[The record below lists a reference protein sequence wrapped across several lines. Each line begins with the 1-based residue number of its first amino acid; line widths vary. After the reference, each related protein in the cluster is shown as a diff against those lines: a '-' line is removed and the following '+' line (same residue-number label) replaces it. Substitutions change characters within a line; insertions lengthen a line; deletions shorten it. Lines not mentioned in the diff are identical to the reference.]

1 MLPCDASLFNAAALP
16 NGDAMKSLNKML
28 AVALSFLTFASARAA
43 AETGAADVLKHFNSE
58 EALRLDASDCEA
70 GFSFAVMA
78 DTHQRESVFPRFVR
92 MVADAKPAFAV
103 TVGDFTNNGLAEEYS
118 RYIETIS
125 GAGVPWFSVPGNHEY
140 RTPAGRTSHDG
151 KKRFEKIF
159 GPADFAFEH
168 CGWRFVFLDV
178 VAYDLLSPSQLKRL
192 DRALTG
198 SGGRAAVFAHYPP
211 AIIDKWAEGIWVS
224 GAQDA
229 MRLFKE
235 RETRY
240 FFAGHIHVHDSYV
253 AGPTTYIV
261 TGGGGGGLD
270 SDYSRQDL
278 WSPAAGPFH
287 HFIMVDVKGDES
299 SFRIVKLED

>member
-1 MLPCDASLFNAAALP
+1 MTKTKNILAFILTSLVI
-16 NGDAMKSLNKML
+16 
-28 AVALSFLTFASARAA
+28 AVTARSA
-43 AETGAADVLKHFNSE
+43 AETAATESLKRFNSD
-58 EALRLDASDCEA
+58 EALKLDASDCDA

-78 DTHQRESVFPRFVR
+78 DTHQSESVFPRFAR

-103 TVGDFTNNGLAEEYS
+103 TVGDFTNNGLAEEYA
-118 RYIETIS
+118 RYVEAIS
-125 GAGVPWFSVPGNHEY
+125 GAGVPWFSIPGNHEY

-178 VAYDLLSPSQLKRL
+178 VAYDLLSPSQLKKL

-211 AIIDKWAEGIWVS
+211 AVIEKWAEGIWVS

-229 MRLFKE
+229 MRVMNE

-240 FFAGHIHVHDSYV
+240 FFGGHIHVHDSYV

-270 SDYSRQDL
+270 TDYSPKDL
-278 WSPAAGPFH
+278 WSPSAGPFH
-287 HFIMVDVKGDES
+287 HFIMVDVKGGES
-299 SFRIVKLED
+299 SFRIVKLEE

>member
-1 MLPCDASLFNAAALP
+1 MTRMKKILAFILTSLVLAA
-16 NGDAMKSLNKML
+16 
-28 AVALSFLTFASARAA
+28 TTRAA
-43 AETGAADVLKHFNSE
+43 AADTLKRFNSD
-58 EALRLDASDCEA
+58 EALKLDASECES

-78 DTHQRESVFPRFVR
+78 DTHQSEGVFPRFVR

-118 RYIETIS
+118 RYVETIS
-125 GAGVPWFSVPGNHEY
+125 GAEVPWFSVPGNHEY

-168 CGWRFVFLDV
+168 CGWRFVLLDV
-178 VAYDLLSPSQLKRL
+178 VAYDLLSPSQLKKL
-192 DRALTG
+192 DRALSG
-198 SGGRAAVFAHYPP
+198 SGGRAAVFSHYPP

-224 GAQDA
+224 GAEEA
-229 MRLFKE
+229 MRLMNE

-240 FFAGHIHVHDSYV
+240 FFGGHIHVHDSYV
-253 AGPTTYIV
+253 AGPTTYII

-270 SDYSRQDL
+270 SDYSPQDL
-278 WSPAAGPFH
+278 RSPSAGPFH

-299 SFRIVKLED
+299 SFQIVKLEE

>member
-1 MLPCDASLFNAAALP
+1 MKAA
-16 NGDAMKSLNKML
+16 KIIL
-28 AVALSFLTFASARAA
+28 AVMLTALALAASTANAE
-43 AETGAADVLKHFNSE
+43 ETGAAGALKHFNSD
-58 EALRLDASDCEA
+58 EALKLNVSDCET

-78 DTHQRESVFPRFVR
+78 DTHHSETVFPRFVR
-92 MVADAKPAFAV
+92 MVADAKPAFTV
-103 TVGDFTNNGLAEEYS
+103 TVGDFTNNGLAEEYE
-118 RYIETIS
+118 RYVKTIS
-125 GAGVPWFSVPGNHEY
+125 DAGVPWFSVPGNHEY
-140 RTPAGRTSHDG
+140 RTPAGRTSPDG

-168 CGWRFVFLDV
+168 CGWRFVLLDV

-192 DRALTG
+192 DRALSG

-211 AIIDKWAEGIWVS
+211 SIIDKWAEGIWVS
-224 GAQDA
+224 GAEEA
-229 MRLFKE
+229 MRALKE

-253 AGPTTYIV
+253 AGPTSYIV

-270 SDYSRQDL
+270 MDYSTKDL
-278 WSPAAGPFH
+278 WSPSAGPYH
-287 HFIMVDVKGDES
+287 HFIMVDVKGGES